1 LFCGQPL
8 IAWTITAALGSQE
21 IDGVYVSTDCDEIA
35 AVSRSFGADVV
46 ARPDEFASDTATV
59 ESALTHAVSVI
70 ETEQSSSMH
79 LVIMLQATSP
89 LRESAELDG
98 AIRKLRQ
105 EEFDSLFS
113 AAFPDDMLIWQ
124 KRDAEYLSVNYDWKS
139 RQRRQDIEDSEQLL
153 IETGSFYVTRRDL
166 LMTTGNRLGGRIGV
180 WQVPFWKSFE
190 IDSREGLELCQTL
203 MQQHRLDKNSPAR

>member
-89 LRESAELDG
+89 LRESAELDD
-98 AIRKLRQ
+98 AIGKLRQ
-105 EEFDSLFS
+105 EELDSLFS

-124 KRDAEYLSVNYDWKS
+124 KRDDEYLSINYDWKS
-139 RQRRQDIEDSEQLL
+139 RQRRQDSEDSEQLL

-190 IDSREGLELCQTL
+190 IDSQEGLELCQTL
-203 MQQHRLDKNSPAR
+203 MQQHRLDTNSPAR